1 MKEEGV
7 RLLDPDDEVVERIIQ
22 QHEEELDYCDKVLY
36 CRCIEDFEKVNLC
49 ELTEEQVKG
58 SIKVF
63 LINWGMLSRVL
74 ERKEKKEREKREW
87 EKDLLN
93 VLKKHCKTLE
103 KFRKLKLE
111 EEDLSKFKEDIKQC
125 YEEIRGV
132 VRPTGA
138 SKVLHLINPEFFPMW
153 DEKIRIKVSKKHGKL
168 TGKRIGESGEGYY
181 KFMNAI
187 QELLLKKKELWTKW
201 SEKTGK
207 SKLRIIDIYL
217 WWEVNKDES

>member
-7 RLLDPDDEVVERIIQ
+7 KLLDPDDEVVERIIQ

-36 CRCIEDFEKVNLC
+36 RRCIEDFEKVNLC

-58 SIKVF
+58 PIKVF

-74 ERKEKKEREKREW
+74 ERDEKKGWEKR
-87 EKDLLN
+87 LLN
-93 VLKKHCKTLE
+93 VFKEHCKTLE

-125 YEEIRGV
+125 YEAIRSEVG
-132 VRPTGA
+132 PTGA

-153 DEKIRIKVSKKHGKL
+153 DEKIRKKVSCEYKKL
-168 TGKRIGESGEGYY
+168 TRKRIGESGEGYY

>member
-1 MKEEGV
+1 MKERV
-7 RLLDPDDEVVERIIQ
+7 SLLDPDDEVVERIIL
-22 QHEEELDYCDKVLY
+22 QHEEELGYCDKVLY

-58 SIKVF
+58 PIKVF

-74 ERKEKKEREKREW
+74 ERDERKGWEKK
-87 EKDLLN
+87 LLN

-111 EEDLSKFKEDIKQC
+111 EEDLSEFKEDIKQC
-125 YEEIRGV
+125 YEAIRSV
-132 VRPTGA
+132 VRPAGA

-153 DEKIRIKVSKKHGKL
+153 DEKIRKQVSCGYKELK
-168 TGKRIGESGEGYY
+168 GKRIGESGEDYY

-187 QELLLKKKELWTKW
+187 QELLLKKKELWMNW

-207 SKLRIIDIYL
+207 SKLRVIDIYL
-217 WWEVNKDES
+217 WWKVNKDES